1 MTTLQKER
9 IKILRNGGNSYFKI
23 AAALGL
29 SENTV
34 KSHCRRN
41 KIDAVNSIANI
52 IKTYDGLCG
61 NCNKPVFYTAG
72 AKKKRFCSDKC
83 RMAWW
88 NAHPEA
94 VSRKTVYR
102 FVCLVCK
109 TDFESYGNAKRKYC
123 SRACFGLS
131 RRACHE

>member
-1 MTTLQKER
+1 MTKTQKQ
-9 IKILRNGGNSYFKI
+9 KIECLRGKGESYAAI
-23 AAALGL
+23 ADALDI

-41 KIDAVNSIANI
+41 GLGTNYIKEQPAADAEDACAC
-52 IKTYDGLCG
+52 CG
-61 NCNKPVFYTAG
+61 KPLIHTPD
-72 AKKKRFCSDKC
+72 AKRKRFCSDRC

-88 NAHPEA
+88 AKHPEA
-94 VSRKTVYR
+94 VNRKAVYK
-102 FVCLVCK
+102 FVCPICK
-109 TDFESYGNAKRKYC
+109 TEFTAYGNARRRYC